1 MKKICIFFFLYL
13 LSVPSFSLGE
23 DLYEEQLNRGI
34 KNSEPY
40 SYLLIQ
46 QSKTDR
52 NRAGSLLKEAQRY
65 SPDFPPVYFELSKTS
80 FSLKAPG
87 LFETFD
93 YIRQG
98 IDAYKRNFW
107 WSFMLTASLFT
118 GIIISFIV
126 SIFILILV
134 RVARDMPLFF
144 HDIKETRN
152 RLFLLLSFV
161 FAFLG
166 PLYLL
171 GCLLMLI
178 SFYKGKWDRV
188 VFYLYILFLF
198 VLPWVLNVF
207 SLILDTSASGA
218 FKAIVRVNESKGN
231 AYALSLLRN
240 GKDPV
245 EIFSYALALKREG
258 KYDDAIE
265 SYNKLIRKSPE
276 PRTYNNLANC
286 YFALNNLDKAKELY
300 MKSKGLKPLPSA
312 LYNLSQAY
320 RETLDFD
327 KGDEYFLSA
336 QALNRE
342 AVSQFRA
349 IAGRNPNRLV
359 IDETLSFFELLKY
372 VQRKTVSSSTFGLS
386 VLPPIG
392 IPVIAFLMAVFF
404 FISDRRFKCW
414 AYRCKRCG
422 KILCSKCEKHI
433 LWGHMCLQCY
443 RSLVKIE
450 ELDAKE
456 RVARLLTV
464 YEHRKKRRST
474 IKIISF
480 LLPGLAQI
488 YAGNILQGL
497 IFMWPF
503 LLFLFIPVMNTVFT
517 IEMSGFPHFWLNLL
531 SLIFLVI
538 MYVLSNIVT
547 RRRITKGWL

>member
-1 MKKICIFFFLYL
+1 MKKLCIFIIVYL

-23 DLYEEQLNRGI
+23 DPYEEQLNRGI

-52 NRAGSLLKEAQRY
+52 VRAGSLLKEAQRY
-65 SPDFPPVYFELSKTS
+65 SPDFPAVYFELAKTS

-118 GIIISFIV
+118 SIILSFIV
-126 SIFILILV
+126 SIFILVLV
-134 RVARDMPLFF
+134 RVPGDLPLFF
-144 HDIKETRN
+144 HDIKEN
-152 RLFLLLSFV
+152 RKRLLLLLAFV
-161 FAFLG
+161 FALLG

-178 SFYKGKWDRV
+178 SFYRGKWDRI

-198 VLPWVLNVF
+198 LLPWALNVF
-207 SLILDTSASGA
+207 SPVLDTSASGT

-240 GKDPV
+240 GEDPV

-258 KYDDAIE
+258 KYDAAIE
-265 SYNKLIRKSPE
+265 SYDRLIRMNPE

-300 MKSKGLKPLPSA
+300 LKSKELKPLPSA

-349 IAGRNPNRLV
+349 IAGRNPNRLI
-359 IDETLSFFELLKY
+359 IDETLSFFDLLKY
-372 VQRKTVSSSTFGLS
+372 IHRKTVRPSTFGLS
-386 VLPPIG
+386 VLPPLA
-392 IPVIAFLMAVFF
+392 IPVIAFFIAVFF
-404 FISDRRFKCW
+404 FISDRQFKDW
-414 AYRCKRCG
+414 AYHCKRCG

-464 YEHRKKRRST
+464 YDYRKKKRSV

-488 YAGNILQGL
+488 YAGNVLQGL
-497 IFMWPF
+497 IFLWPF
-503 LLFLFIPVMNTVFT
+503 LLFLFIPVMNTLFT
-517 IEMSGFPHFWLNLL
+517 IEMSGFSHFWLNLL
-531 SLIFLVI
+531 SLVFLLI
-538 MYVLSNIVT
+538 TYALSNIIT
-547 RRRITKGWL
+547 RRRIAKGWL

>member
-1 MKKICIFFFLYL
+1 MKIFRIFFIIYIL
-13 LSVPSFSLGE
+13 LVPSFSLGE
-23 DLYEEQLNRGI
+23 DLYEDQLNRGI

-46 QSKTDR
+46 QSKTDSV
-52 NRAGSLLKEAQRY
+52 RAESLLKEAQRY

-87 LFETFD
+87 LFETLD

-118 GIIISFIV
+118 SVILSFMA
-126 SIFILILV
+126 SILILV
-134 RVARDMPLFF
+134 LIRVPGDMPLFF
-144 HDIKETRN
+144 HDIKENRN
-152 RLFLLLSFV
+152 RLLLLLAFV
-161 FAFLG
+161 FALLG

-178 SFYKGKWDRV
+178 SFYRGKWDRI

-198 VLPWVLNVF
+198 LLPWVLNVF
-207 SLILDTSASGA
+207 SLVLDTSASGA

-231 AYALSLLRN
+231 AYALSLLKN
-240 GKDPV
+240 GEDPS

-258 KYDDAIE
+258 KYDAAIQN
-265 SYNKLIRKSPE
+265 YDKLVRMKPE
-276 PRTYNNLANC
+276 ARTYNNLANC
-286 YFALNNLDKAKELY
+286 YFALNDLDKAKELY
-300 MKSKGLKPLPSA
+300 LNSKELKPLPSA

-320 RETLDFD
+320 RESFDFE

-336 QALNRE
+336 QALSRE

-372 VQRKTVSSSTFGLS
+372 IQRKTVRSSTFGLS
-386 VLPPIG
+386 ALPPMAT
-392 IPVIAFLMAVFF
+392 PVVAFFMAVFF
-404 FISDRRFKCW
+404 FISDRRFKGW

-464 YEHRKKRRST
+464 YEHRKKKRSV

-488 YAGNILQGL
+488 YAGNVLQGL
-497 IFMWPF
+497 LFLWPF

-517 IEMSGFPHFWLNLL
+517 IEMSGFSHFWINLL
-531 SLIFLVI
+531 SLIFLFI
-538 MYVLSNIVT
+538 IYALSNIVT
-547 RRRITKGWL
+547 RRRIAKGWL

>member
-1 MKKICIFFFLYL
+1 MKKLRIFFIVYL
-13 LSVPSFSLGE
+13 LFVPSFSLGE

-52 NRAGSLLKEAQRY
+52 VRAGSLLKEAQRY

-87 LFETFD
+87 LFEPFD

-118 GIIISFIV
+118 AIILSFIV
-126 SIFILILV
+126 SIFIVIFV
-134 RVARDMPLFF
+134 RVPRDMPLFF

-152 RLFLLLSFV
+152 RLLLLLSFV
-161 FAFLG
+161 FALLG

-178 SFYKGKWDRV
+178 SFYRGKWDRV

-207 SLILDTSASGA
+207 SLVLDTSASGA

-231 AYALSLLRN
+231 AYALSLLRD
-240 GKDPV
+240 GKDPA

-258 KYDDAIE
+258 KYDAAIE
-265 SYNKLIRKSPE
+265 SYNKLIRMNPE

-300 MKSKGLKPLPSA
+300 MKSKELKPLPSA

-320 RETLDFD
+320 RETFVFD

-372 VQRKTVSSSTFGLS
+372 IQRKTVRSSTFGLS
-386 VLPPIG
+386 VLPPLG

-404 FISDRRFKCW
+404 FISDRRFKGW

-464 YEHRKKRRST
+464 YEHRKKKRSV

-488 YAGNILQGL
+488 YAGNVLQGL
-497 IFMWPF
+497 IFLWPF
-503 LLFLFIPVMNTVFT
+503 LMFLFIPVMNTVFT
-517 IEMSGFPHFWLNLL
+517 IEMSGFSHFWINLL
-531 SLIFLVI
+531 SLIFLFI
-538 MYVLSNIVT
+538 MYALSNIVT
-547 RRRITKGWL
+547 RRRIAKGWL